1 MYYYQEVKAP
11 NGYTKDTDKHYFIIR
26 GDNYQNFYNS
36 IPDDVKVKIKITTYI
51 GGNNVLVSNKEDK
64 SYTLPSTGGTGTTG
78 YLAGGAALMCLAV
91 LLYGYQLRRKR
102 ERGTM

>member
-1 MYYYQEVKAP
+1 MYYYQEIKAP
-11 NGYTKDTDKHYFIIR
+11 DGYAKDNTKHYFIIK
-26 GDNYQNFYNS
+26 GNNYQEAYNN
-36 IPDDVKVKIKITTYI
+36 IPNEIKSVIKTYV

-64 SYTLPSTGGTGTTG
+64 SYELPSTGGTGTTG